1 MSPKPKFTKEEIVSV
16 ALDIVSQGGT
26 EALTARELGA
36 KLGTSARP
44 VFTVFNGM
52 EELQN
57 EVRSAAMARFE
68 NMRAEQLSGM
78 PTFKQIGM
86 KMVLFGIK
94 EPKLYRLLFMNENE
108 SATSF
113 EDMFGRL
120 GSSAT
125 QCVETIEKDYAL
137 SPSQARTLFEH
148 TWIHTFGI
156 GTLCATGACDFSTD
170 KISEMLTQD
179 FMAMMLLLKGKNKDI
194 E

>member
-1 MSPKPKFTKEEIVSV
+1 MPPKPKFTKEEIISV
-16 ALDIVSQGGT
+16 ALDIVSERGT

-68 NMRAEQLSGM
+68 NMRDEQPSDM
-78 PTFKQIGM
+78 PAFKQIGM

-113 EDMFGRL
+113 EGVFGKL
-120 GSSAT
+120 GVTAT
-125 QCVETIEKDYAL
+125 KCIETIEKDYDLTAE
-137 SPSQARTLFEH
+137 QAKTLFEH

-179 FMAMMLLLKGKNKDI
+179 FTAMMLLLKG
-194 E
+194 